1 MIFLNRLQYKQ
12 NNKTQLIFT
21 PLNIYPVEF
30 VDHSTGTALRSA
42 VGEFNRG
49 LPCSIHDSEERSLSR
64 RFGKSYRGGFN
75 RGSKNKNETRKFN
88 PVPLFPGREK
98 SDNPVK
104 KS

>member
-30 VDHSTGTALRSA
+30 VDHSTGTALKSA

-49 LPCSIHDSEERSLSR
+49 LPCSIHDSEERS
-64 RFGKSYRGGFN
+64 GFN

-88 PVPLFPGREK
+88 PVPLFAQVNSSFDTTDFP
-98 SDNPVK
+98 
-104 KS
+104 